1 MYPFLTSNRTP
12 SKTIRRWPTG
22 EQTRVFRYTA
32 LEETSHPRDRPLRWV
47 VVVEARH
54 KRLDKEVAE
63 MPTCNDAAAI
73 SDKTVG
79 LVL

>member
-1 MYPFLTSNRTP
+1 MPL
-12 SKTIRRWPTG
+12 KTIRRWPTG

-47 VVVEARH
+47 VVVEVRH
-54 KRLDKEVAE
+54 KRQDKEVAE
-63 MPTCNDAAAI
+63 MRICNDAAAI
-73 SDKTVG
+73 SDKIVVD